1 MNLDVKKF
9 YYIQI
14 KIRAAQSLPLC
25 GMPDDCEEH
34 GVGFLVA
41 GNVLF
46 LDLDL
51 GDECVYFLKIY

>member
-51 GDECVYFLKIY
+51 GDECV